1 MLSAKICVRSTNNQ
15 TDRPPCPDEPP
26 MSSDPHRPPPDE
38 NPPERDFAGYASES
52 TGPDVWSPDRSEVA
66 SKKLAAGLCGILLG
80 GFGVHKFILGYN
92 NAGII
97 MLVVTVASLLGGIPT
112 CGLTW
117 PVTGVMS
124 VIGLVEGIIYLT
136 QSDDQFYETYM
147 VGTKE
152 WF

>member
-1 MLSAKICVRSTNNQ
+1 MST
-15 TDRPPCPDEPP
+15 
-26 MSSDPHRPPPDE
+26 DPYG
-38 NPPERDFAGYASES
+38 NPPEFGNPPESDYAGYSSEPS
-52 TGPDVWSPDRSEVA
+52 APQAPLPDRSETP

-80 GFGVHKFILGYN
+80 ISGLGGFGVHKFILGYT

-97 MLVVTVASLLGGIPT
+97 MAAVTAASLLGGIPT

-117 PVTGVMS
+117 PIAGVMS

-136 QSDDQFYETYM
+136 KSDDEFYETYM
-147 VGTKE
+147 VGQKE